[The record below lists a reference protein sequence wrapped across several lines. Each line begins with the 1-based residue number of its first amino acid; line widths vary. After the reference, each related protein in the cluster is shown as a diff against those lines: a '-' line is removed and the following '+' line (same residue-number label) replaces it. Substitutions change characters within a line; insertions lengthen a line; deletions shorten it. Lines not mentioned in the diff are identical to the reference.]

1 MSKIDDG
8 DKSRKKNKSKSSLNR
23 RNMLLG
29 GTTIAAASA
38 LGTAAAVRQAVAQA
52 QPAAPSGQRPNILV
66 IMGDDIGW
74 SNIGVYNQGIMAG
87 RTPNLDRMASEGMRF
102 TDYYAEASC
111 TAGRANFITGELPI
125 RTGLTTVG
133 QAGATTGMPAQAP
146 TIATVLKSMGYAT
159 GQFGKNHLGDRN
171 EFLPTVHGFD
181 EFWGYLYHLDAME
194 DPFHP
199 NYPPALRNKV
209 GPRNLVH
216 SVASDVDDPTVDPR
230 WGKVGK
236 QKITDEGPLPP
247 HPMPDIKYNMETVDG
262 VIRDKALEFIDK
274 AKQANKPFFVWL
286 NPTRMHVVTHLSPKY
301 ESMRTPENGW
311 SIEEAGMAQLDDD
324 VGAVLTHLKDSGLDN
339 NTIVIF
345 TTDNGAENFTW
356 PDGGQ
361 TPFAGGKGT
370 GLEGGFRVPCIIRW
384 PGHVPAGKVENSII
398 SGLDWFPTLVAAAGN
413 ANITAELLSGK
424 KLGDQTFKV
433 HLDGYNQ
440 LDLITG
446 KGPSARHEVFYFTE
460 GTLSAVRVD
469 DYKYRFT
476 DQPGGWL
483 GATEK
488 VDWPILTNLRLDPYE
503 RTGMFNGKDNGS
515 INYYNWFAYEFWR
528 FVLVQQVVGKL
539 AQTALDFP
547 PMQPGA
553 SFNLEAVKAQI
564 QKAMAAKSGD

>member
-1 MSKIDDG
+1 MSYKDREGPSHSKKSAVDRRKI
-8 DKSRKKNKSKSSLNR
+8 
-23 RNMLLG
+23 LLAG
-29 GTTIAAASA
+29 SALAAVSALPSIAAVE
-38 LGTAAAVRQAVAQA
+38 TARAQT
-52 QPAAPSGQRPNILV
+52 GQQPNIIV

-146 TIATVLKSMGYAT
+146 TIATALKSLGYAT

-199 NYPPALRNKV
+199 NYPPSLRNTV

-247 HPMPDIKYNMETVDG
+247 HPMPNIKYDMETVDDT
-262 VIRDKALEFIDK
+262 IRDKALEFIDR

-286 NPTRMHVVTHLSPKY
+286 NPTRMHVVTHLSQKY
-301 ESMRTPENGW
+301 ESMRTPDNGW
-311 SIEEAGMAQLDDD
+311 SIEEAGMAQLDDV
-324 VGAVLTHLKDSGLDN
+324 VGAVVTHLKNSGLDN

-384 PGHVPAGKVENSII
+384 PDHVPAGNVENSII

-413 ANITAELLSGK
+413 PNIASELLNGK

-515 INYYNWFAYEFWR
+515 IAYYNWFAYEFWR
-528 FVLVQQVVGKL
+528 FVFVQQVVGKL

-564 QKAMAAKSGD
+564 KKAMATKTGN